1 MNFYFKKFKER
12 RTPLSLG
19 SSINVLKYLK
29 LRVLRASS
37 AEIGTK
43 SKERM
48 KIVYETKRRGLN
60 YFSHPNWSSLIYYL
74 PDLHLHYYYT
84 Y

>member
-1 MNFYFKKFKER
+1 MNFYFYKITER

-19 SSINVLKYLK
+19 SSIKVLKYLK
-29 LRVLRASS
+29 VRVLRASS

-48 KIVYETKRRGLN
+48 KIVYKTQKRGLN
-60 YFSHPNWSSLIYYL
+60 YFFTQIGPH
-74 PDLHLHYYYT
+74 
-84 Y
+84 

>member
-1 MNFYFKKFKER
+1 MNFYFYKITER

-19 SSINVLKYLK
+19 SSIKVLKYLK

-48 KIVYETKRRGLN
+48 KIV
-60 YFSHPNWSSLIYYL
+60 
-74 PDLHLHYYYT
+74 
-84 Y
+84 